1 METPLFALEIFSG
14 TCCLLSSVFLHFFS
28 YPAKQKDL
36 IYQKGL
42 MYIKLALIIMGVS
55 TLFFA
60 ITESFRLPN
69 AKSYFIQILLPIE
82 TLLVL
87 YAMIHLMNASKKF
100 RKVMVYNDI
109 YACVLCVISITYIYF
124 MSKQGEKWI
133 YYLLVLC
140 YLSFASAK
148 MM

>member
-28 YPAKQKDL
+28 YSAKQKDL

-60 ITESFRLPN
+60 ITESFRL
-69 AKSYFIQILLPIE
+69 LWGIE
-82 TLLVL
+82 RSGFF
-87 YAMIHLMNASKKF
+87 NG
-100 RKVMVYNDI
+100 R
-109 YACVLCVISITYIYF
+109 
-124 MSKQGEKWI
+124 EKW
-133 YYLLVLC
+133 
-140 YLSFASAK
+140 AK
-148 MM
+148 GFENQRV

>member
-28 YPAKQKDL
+28 YSAKQKDL

-100 RKVMVYNDI
+100 RKVMVYTLIPQHN
-109 YACVLCVISITYIYF
+109 
-124 MSKQGEKWI
+124 
-133 YYLLVLC
+133 
-140 YLSFASAK
+140 
-148 MM
+148 

>member
-28 YPAKQKDL
+28 YSAKQKDL

-69 AKSYFIQILLPIE
+69 AKSYFIQSICNRLLLNILQ
-82 TLLVL
+82 
-87 YAMIHLMNASKKF
+87 
-100 RKVMVYNDI
+100 
-109 YACVLCVISITYIYF
+109 VISQKY
-124 MSKQGEKWI
+124 G
-133 YYLLVLC
+133 LNL
-140 YLSFASAK
+140 
-148 MM
+148 